1 MNRYTAFYIG
11 ILVGAMILGAGA
23 GASHHPN
30 IRNFAIL
37 LALAA
42 FALACRAYE
51 VHLLSKGK
59 NR

>member
-1 MNRYTAFYIG
+1 MNRYTAFYTG

-30 IRNFAIL
+30 IRMFAIL

-42 FALACRAYE
+42 FALAARAHE
-51 VHLLSKGK
+51 VHISKGK